1 MYRLVNKRPT
11 KISHR
16 LTTREALLK
25 PQYKLFLP
33 LVAGVVI
40 LDQVSKAAV
49 SLTLKM
55 YEIRPIIHGLL
66 NLTRVHNTGAAFGLL
81 AGQPS
86 ILRTIFF
93 LAVSLV
99 AMGVVLWMIFRLPPD
114 QKVEIVAL
122 SIIFGGALGN
132 VIDRAR
138 LGEVVDFIDV
148 YYRSYHWPA
157 FNVADSA
164 ITIGVLLLLSRL
176 LFVQEK

>member
-1 MYRLVNKRPT
+1 MPYADKGVHLK
-11 KISHR
+11 SH
-16 LTTREALLK
+16 L
-25 PQYKLFLP
+25 KLFLP
-33 LVAGVVI
+33 LVAGVLI

-93 LAVSLV
+93 LGVSLV
-99 AMGVVLWMIFRLPPD
+99 AMGVVLWMVFRLPPD
-114 QKVEIVAL
+114 QKVELVAL

-164 ITIGVLLLLSRL
+164 ITIGVLLLLYRMV
-176 LFVQEK
+176 FVKER

>member
-1 MYRLVNKRPT
+1 MLYANT
-11 KISHR
+11 GY
-16 LTTREALLK
+16 LLK
-25 PQYKLFLP
+25 SHHKVFLVIWTGV
-33 LVAGVVI
+33 LV

-49 SLTLKM
+49 SATLKM

-86 ILRTIFF
+86 ILRTLFF
-93 LAVSLV
+93 LGVSLL
-99 AMGVVLWMIFRLPPD
+99 AMGVVLWMLFRLPPD
-114 QKVEIVAL
+114 QKVELVAL
-122 SIIFGGALGN
+122 SLIFGGALGN

-138 LGEVVDFIDV
+138 LGEVIDFIDV

-164 ITIGVLLLLSRL
+164 TTIGVMLLLYRL
-176 LFVQEK
+176 VFVKGDNV

>member
-1 MYRLVNKRPT
+1 MLFPLCQEGGLVK
-11 KISHR
+11 SH
-16 LTTREALLK
+16 L
-25 PQYKLFLP
+25 KLFLP
-33 LVAGVVI
+33 LVVGVLI
-40 LDQVSKAAV
+40 LDQLSKAAV

-55 YEIRPIIHGLL
+55 YEVRPIIHGLL

-93 LAVSLV
+93 LAVSLL

>member
-1 MYRLVNKRPT
+1 MK
-11 KISHR
+11 SH
-16 LTTREALLK
+16 L
-25 PQYKLFLP
+25 KLFLP

>member
-1 MYRLVNKRPT
+1 MPYAKTEV
-11 KISHR
+11 I
-16 LTTREALLK
+16 LK

-33 LVAGVVI
+33 LTAGVLF
-40 LDQVSKAAV
+40 LDQLSKSAV
-49 SLTLKM
+49 SGSLKM

-86 ILRTIFF
+86 ILRTSFF
-93 LAVSLV
+93 LGVSFL
-99 AMGVVLWMIFRLPPD
+99 AMGVVLWMLFRLPPD
-114 QKVEIVAL
+114 QKVEHVAL
-122 SIIFGGALGN
+122 SLIFGGALGN

-138 LGEVVDFIDV
+138 LGEVIDFIDV

-164 ITIGVLLLLSRL
+164 ITIGVILLMYRV
-176 LFVQEK
+176 LFTREQRSGDSSIP